1 MQKFKSAAPNLILRL
16 KGDLKMSEEKILNGV
31 NVTTVEN
38 VADDIK
44 ENPDLA
50 KCKFRLKNKWISGGH
65 NHATVGDFY
74 AANQENAHL
83 KTLELDADEP
93 PILAGKDIGPNPVE
107 HLLNALSGCLTTT
120 LVYHAAL
127 RGIQIDELESE
138 LEGDIDLRGFMGM
151 SDEVRKGYENIRV
164 NFKVKTDAENLKRL
178 KALSK
183 LSPVYDVTTKGTN
196 VDVQIER
203 M

>member
-1 MQKFKSAAPNLILRL
+1 
-16 KGDLKMSEEKILNGV
+16 MSEEKILNGV
-31 NVTTVEN
+31 NVAVVEN
-38 VADDIK
+38 VANDIK

-50 KCKFRLKNKWISGGH
+50 KCKFRLKNKWIKGGH
-65 NHATVGDFY
+65 NHGTVGDFY
-74 AANQENAHL
+74 AANQENPHL
-83 KTLELDADEP
+83 KTFELDADEP
-93 PILAGKDIGPNPVE
+93 PILAGSDIGPNPVE
-107 HLLNALSGCLTTT
+107 YLLNALSACLTTT

-138 LEGDIDLRGFMGM
+138 LEGDIDLRGFMGL
-151 SDEVRKGYENIRV
+151 SDEVRRGYENIRV

-183 LSPVYDVTTKGTN
+183 LSPVYDVTTSGTN

-203 M
+203 IE